1 MGLTLSIKFGV
12 EQLRLI
18 DLLKIDW
25 KIFGIDAP
33 WITWAAA
40 FGLIAISIILIVR
53 LSWIVNREK
62 RLLNKTA
69 RDVKKI
75 PLPENN
81 RKGLPAE
88 AYDSLRQLFDGIPRL
103 VSAWHGYQSQLVP
116 RSDSRGEDHFWSPES
131 ADEAFSPQVVID
143 PYINRSFYNAVP
155 GIVTG
160 MGLLF
165 TFVAILI
172 ALLDVRL
179 VNSRVQGME
188 LLIQGLS
195 GKFLSSIAAL
205 LSATVFVI
213 LERNLFHG
221 LDKAR
226 VNLVSTLDRIV
237 PRLTST
243 RIMADLERNIA
254 EQTNAFRDFNTSL
267 APTLQR
273 SLSESMGPTLQ
284 RMVEVI
290 DDLNKLMRA
299 AEAQKQESI
308 TGSLHAMLQDLKESL
323 NTTIE
328 RMGDSFTQSLS
339 GNTMNQFDKVERSLQ
354 DTAML
359 MESMNTQFAQML
371 NHAETSTA
379 EQMRLGRGQV
389 EELSSVLQSLMEQL
403 KQTTDSS
410 VGNMSTTLTAVVH
423 SLSTDVTKLS
433 EKLSLTMQESSQQAT
448 GAANALIERAD
459 SWSTRNAEQLAALLD
474 KHQGQLDGIDKLR
487 TVLDSSLG
495 SFNQALRQHS
505 DIVGSLQSIAR
516 EVNGT
521 VSSIRSASEDI
532 KKVQVMLQSV
542 ASLSKEQVDA
552 LAEAN
557 QKQEAT
563 WDKISKNMENYQ
575 HAFSQVESSAGAL
588 LTEITEHLTNHVQ
601 VTQNGYEELIKVSS
615 EHFKNA
621 TERLGSSVGEL
632 DDYLQELTD
641 VLGRVQTA
649 EVRG

>member
-40 FGLIAISIILIVR
+40 FGLIAVSIILIVR
-53 LSWIVNREK
+53 LAWIVNRER

-116 RSDSRGEDHFWSPES
+116 RSDSRGEDYFWSPES

-226 VNLVSTLDRIV
+226 ANLVSTLDRIV

-308 TGSLHAMLQDLKESL
+308 TGSLDAMLQDLKESL
-323 NTTIE
+323 NTTIQ

-339 GNTMNQFDKVERSLQ
+339 GNTMNQFDKVEKSLQ

-379 EQMRLGRGQV
+379 EQMKLGRGQV
-389 EELSSVLQSLMEQL
+389 EELSSVLKSLMEQL

-448 GAANALIERAD
+448 GAASALIEKAD

-474 KHQGQLDGIDKLR
+474 KHQGQLDGIDQLR
-487 TVLDSSLG
+487 TVLDGSLG
-495 SFNQALRQHS
+495 GFNQALRQQS
-505 DIVGSLQSIAR
+505 EIVGNLQAVAR

-532 KKVQVMLQSV
+532 RKVQAILQTV
-542 ASLSKEQVDA
+542 ATLSKEQVSNLNDA
-552 LAEAN
+552 NE
-557 QKQEAT
+557 KQEAT
-563 WDKISKNMENYQ
+563 WEKINESMEQYKET
-575 HAFSQVESSAGAL
+575 FSHVESTAAAL
-588 LTEITEHLTNHVQ
+588 LNEINQHLSTNLR
-601 VTQNGYEELIKVSS
+601 VTQNGYEELVKQAS

-621 TERLGSSVGEL
+621 TERLGASVDELRDQLDELGEVFGKVQGEL
-632 DDYLQELTD
+632 A
-641 VLGRVQTA
+641 R
-649 EVRG
+649 